1 MYNMA
6 NRNIVLRRE
15 AMKVEEFDV
24 IIEWKNVVRISLR
37 FSLRYECFRI
47 SAPPTVSRKAI
58 ADFAYSSLP
67 WMRKQIGRV
76 SEKKDRE
83 NAADAQDLT
92 EFRAMLERVIRERE
106 ATMGLHADRYVL
118 RRMTSQWGSANPAK
132 STITVNTRLAA
143 YPEECTVYLITH
155 ELAHFVHRGHQR
167 EFWQLVER
175 YFPDWRRVRKQLRD

>member
-24 IIEWKNVVRISLR
+24 IIEWKNVVCVSLR
-37 FSLRYECFRI
+37 FSWRYECFRI

>member
-1 MYNMA
+1 
-6 NRNIVLRRE
+6 
-15 AMKVEEFDV
+15 
-24 IIEWKNVVRISLR
+24 
-37 FSLRYECFRI
+37 
-47 SAPPTVSRKAI
+47 
-58 ADFAYSSLP
+58 
-67 WMRKQIGRV
+67 
-76 SEKKDRE
+76 
-83 NAADAQDLT
+83 
-92 EFRAMLERVIRERE
+92 MLERVIRERE

-167 EFWQLVER
+167 VFWQLVER